1 MTGRPSRPVCAVRRV
16 ITSPAQPGDT
26 RRRCFGLPAHPRSKD
41 RRDSSMLGQG
51 TAVKGHCMAGRVS
64 PADMVKA
71 VVLEP
76 QSPVVKVTTRRKKC
90 LGSLRTAITAATP
103 VHRHEPEADTPSQGW
118 TLASEVKQGD
128 EWGTYIGLGRV
139 MTTYHGIAYSPRG
152 PGRRSRHSSRWS
164 DDQPGRA
171 GKLRTGRRAVGV
183 WVQRTGGLPMAE
195 LPTPSD
201 AQPMRVQTLESGV
214 R

>member
-1 MTGRPSRPVCAVRRV
+1 
-16 ITSPAQPGDT
+16 
-26 RRRCFGLPAHPRSKD
+26 
-41 RRDSSMLGQG
+41 ML
-51 TAVKGHCMAGRVS
+51 A
-64 PADMVKA
+64 
-71 VVLEP
+71 
-76 QSPVVKVTTRRKKC
+76 RRKKC
-90 LGSLRTAITAATP
+90 LGSLRAVIAAANP
-103 VHRHEPEADTPSQGW
+103 VPQSFDGTEAPSQGW

-183 WVQRTGGLPMAE
+183 WCKGPEGCLWQNYPQRLMHSP
-195 LPTPSD
+195 
-201 AQPMRVQTLESGV
+201 
-214 R
+214 